1 MCSSLL
7 TEFGIEFLVANFGSV
22 DNPQQGIVGARY
34 NYVAGSF
41 QYRCLQ
47 PLDCVTPSALDPA
60 LGAAVPGSVAQPF
73 RIKSTISF
81 VPVQADRT
89 TLVPPPPRLIP
100 PLPNDIFYPFQL

>member
-34 NYVAGSF
+34 NYVSGSF

-47 PLDCVTPSALDPA
+47 TLDCVTPSTLDPA
-60 LGAAVPGSVAQPF
+60 LTAVVPGATAQPF
-73 RIKSTISF
+73 RLKSTVSF
-81 VPVQADRT
+81 VQVEMDRT
-89 TLVPPPPRLIP
+89 TFVPPPPRLIP